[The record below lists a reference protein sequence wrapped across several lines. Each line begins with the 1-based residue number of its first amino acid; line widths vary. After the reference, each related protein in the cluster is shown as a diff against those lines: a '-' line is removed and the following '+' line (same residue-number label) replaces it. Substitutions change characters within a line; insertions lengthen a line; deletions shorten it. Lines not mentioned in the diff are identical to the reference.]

1 MNRFRSA
8 SNGLLWEFIPKVPGF
23 LVLLLA
29 GLLAAC
35 DGSQNRPEEL
45 TVYDST
51 KYQRVSINYEI
62 SGDHDTTLVFIH
74 GWNLNMRYWDDQV
87 RHFKPRYRI
96 LNLDLAGH
104 GNSGKDRIHWTVE
117 NFARDITNIMQKEG
131 IEKAVLIGHS
141 IGGNIALQISA
152 SAPEKILRIIAVDC
166 FKNVGFE
173 ITEDFR
179 TGFQDHYAKFKRN
192 YAEMADEVARDNT
205 RTKDREVINRI
216 VKDYKSADPKVALAV
231 YQNVIQSQAM
241 EKAQLRRLPFKL
253 FLINSDYRPID
264 EEALAKYAPFGYEI
278 IPVYGA
284 GHFPMVEQP
293 VQLNAAIDSA
303 LTR

>member
-1 MNRFRSA
+1 M
-8 SNGLLWEFIPKVPGF
+8 PGIYITF
-23 LVLLLA
+23 ALLLA
-29 GLLAAC
+29 GLLVGC
-35 DGSQNRPEEL
+35 DGSQSRPSEL

-62 SGDHDTTLVFIH
+62 LGKQDTVLVFIH
-74 GWNLNMRYWDDQV
+74 GWNLNMRYWDEQV
-87 RHFKPRYRI
+87 RYFQSRYRI

-104 GNSGKDRIHWTVE
+104 GNSGKDRNNWTIE
-117 NFARDITNIMQKEG
+117 SFARDITHIMQKEG
-131 IEKAVLIGHS
+131 IDKAILIGHS
-141 IGGNIALQISA
+141 LGGNVALQIST
-152 SAPEKILRIIAVDC
+152 SVPERILRIIAVDC

-173 ITEDFR
+173 ITDDFR
-179 TGFQDHYAKFKRN
+179 DGFQDHYAKFKRN
-192 YAEMADEVARDNT
+192 YTEMADEVARENT

-216 VKDYKSADPKVALAV
+216 VKDYKSANPKIALAV
-231 YQNVIQSQAM
+231 YQNVVQNHAM

-253 FLINSDYRPID
+253 YIISSDYMPVD

-293 VQLNAAIDSA
+293 GQLNAAIDSA
-303 LTR
+303 LTK